1 MTAPKTLDLPSFF
14 SAVESSPMMK
24 IPLSSAL
31 LLSLASGL
39 VAAEST
45 ATLTPGMLL
54 APSTVITPSDKGKPN
69 ISGGLVRP
77 GHFVTLKTGK
87 ADSKSITVGSLSLE
101 LSLDKGNVSLGLD
114 GKSKT
119 LPVADGA
126 IKDPVLLKLESMA
139 KYPICFPYVNGGR
152 AEVSIG
158 YRSAMVLKTSVGGS
172 EISILDDNLDGQ
184 FAHASTDAYQ
194 NGRGPAYAPLGTH
207 IATKNS
213 VFKINAISPDGKSL
227 KYEPV
232 TEGVH
237 KLTLSYKGANCD
249 FAMGSENGLSF
260 TSALNTA
267 QKTQTLQVLDGTY
280 APLYGLVMCPRG
292 SAAAIMIPGKAP
304 SVEVKADTEYALGAP
319 YTLSFTMETSG
330 STCSVSPYSIKLH
343 GQKGEEYLGFRYDSL
358 PSLAYEKGGKTIPFF
373 TFSYG

>member
-1 MTAPKTLDLPSFF
+1 
-14 SAVESSPMMK
+14 MMK

-31 LLSLASGL
+31 LLSLTSGL
-39 VAAEST
+39 VAAESS

-54 APSTVITPSDKGKPN
+54 APSSVLTPSDKGKAVL
-69 ISGGLVRP
+69 SGGLVRP
-77 GHFVTLKTGK
+77 GHYVSLKTAK
-87 ADSKSITVGSLSLE
+87 ADSKNITIGSLSLE
-101 LSLDKGNVSLGLD
+101 LTLDKNNISLSLD
-114 GKSKT
+114 GKSKI
-119 LPVADGA
+119 LPVADGV
-126 IKDPVLLKLESMA
+126 IKDPVLLKLDSMA
-139 KYPICFPYVNGGR
+139 KYPICFPCVVNDR
-152 AEVSIG
+152 ALVSIG

-172 EISILDDNLDGQ
+172 DISFLDDNLDGQ
-184 FAHASTDAYQ
+184 FAQASTDAYQ

-213 VFKINAISPDGKSL
+213 VLKINAISADGKSL

-249 FAMGSENGLSF
+249 FVMGSKNGLNF

-267 QKTQTLQVLDGTY
+267 QRTQTLQVLDGTY

-304 SVEVKADTEYALGAP
+304 SVEVSADTEYTLGAP
-319 YTLSFTMETSG
+319 YTLSFAMETSG
-330 STCSVSPYSIKLH
+330 SSCSVSPYSIKLF
-343 GQKGEEYLGFRYDSL
+343 GKKGEEYQGFRYDSL